1 METINICLKVLRNNK
16 KAVKRRF
23 QLKQVPEFSSVSE
36 LKTFV
41 VTEKSSVSFFTKI
54 QIRIFNPKRDISF
67 FFNKSPKRSLPND
80 PQRTNGGGFIGSYP
94 KPDTLKGFPHYG
106 SEKSE
111 YYQRQLENILY
122 IHQLFDETAY
132 LSGLFWTG
140 VMDQTIDFIR
150 FIGVVKSQY
159 KQDLHCSS
167 YKKKLLY
174 NSAGAS
180 CKTLLF
186 QDSPSFGPSEA
197 VS

>member
-1 METINICLKVLRNNK
+1 MVHRGRSFYCEREVCECLCSTTDKIMETINICLKVLRNNK

-36 LKTFV
+36 LKNFV

-132 LSGLFWTG
+132 HSAICELESWIKVALSLI
-140 VMDQTIDFIR
+140 QE
-150 FIGVVKSQY
+150 
-159 KQDLHCSS
+159 H
-167 YKKKLLY
+167 
-174 NSAGAS
+174 
-180 CKTLLF
+180 
-186 QDSPSFGPSEA
+186 
-197 VS
+197 